1 MRMAKVR
8 NISGFPEWL
17 PEQKIVE
24 EALIGRVRAVYES
37 FGFAPIETPAVELY
51 STLAAKGGEE
61 KEIYALKRAAA
72 GPDEGGGKDDSLAL
86 HFDLTVPLAR
96 YVAQH
101 LNDLVF
107 PFKRY
112 QLQKVWRG
120 ERPQKG
126 RFREFYQLDVDIIAR
141 DVLPLAADA
150 EVVAV
155 LDRALAA
162 LALGTHGIRVNN
174 RKILQGLYESFG
186 LRSAARAAAI
196 ATVDKLDKI
205 GESGV
210 RDVFRAADEIDDAM
224 ADRIL
229 ETSTLRA
236 APTEALA
243 KLRAMGIANA
253 LFDEGVNELER
264 VIELVPDESR
274 ARLVVDLSLARGLD
288 YYTGTIFEAYL
299 DGQPEFGTVA
309 SGGRYDDLASQFTNK
324 KLPGVGA
331 SIGLTRLMDLA
342 FQKGLVETGR
352 KSPARALIAIFDE
365 SERAACN
372 RVADDVRA
380 HSVPCEV
387 ALKKAKL
394 GKQMQYADAKGI
406 EYVLFV
412 NAETNAV
419 EAKELASG
427 DQVPI
432 EDLAAWCAGVLKG

>member
-1 MRMAKVR
+1 MAKVR

-61 KEIYALKRAAA
+61 KEIYALRRAAA
-72 GPDEGGGKDDSLAL
+72 GPDEAGEKDDALAL

-126 RFREFYQLDVDIIAR
+126 RFREFYQLDIDVIAR

-150 EVVAV
+150 EVVTV
-155 LDRALAA
+155 LDHALAA
-162 LALGTHGIRVNN
+162 LALGEHGIRLNN

-186 LRSAARAAAI
+186 LDSQARAAAI

-205 GESGV
+205 GEEGV
-210 RDVFRAADEIDDAM
+210 RDVFRAADEIDDVM

-229 ETSTLRA
+229 ETTTLRA
-236 APTEALA
+236 APAEALA
-243 KLRAMGIANA
+243 KLRAMGVANA
-253 LFDEGVNELER
+253 LFDEGVDELER
-264 VIELVPDESR
+264 VIELVPSDAR
-274 ARLVVDLSLARGLD
+274 KRLVVDLSLARGLD

-342 FQKGLVETGR
+342 FQKKLVETGR

-372 RVADDVRA
+372 AVADEVREHGVA
-380 HSVPCEV
+380 CEV

-412 NAETNAV
+412 NAETKTV

-427 DQVPI
+427 EQKEI
-432 EDLAAWCAGVLKG
+432 EDLAAWCRGVLHS